1 VKMTKEEKDNIRKEL
16 NQYTKEELIEKII
29 IEREENQNQLLFLE
43 MKIDEIGT
51 LLKL

>member
-1 VKMTKEEKDNIRKEL
+1 MTKEEKDNIRKEL

-29 IEREENQNQLLFLE
+29 IEREKNQNQLIFLE

>member
-1 VKMTKEEKDNIRKEL
+1 MTKEEKDNIRKEL

-29 IEREENQNQLLFLE
+29 IEREKNQNQLLFLE